1 MIQRALAAVVLLVAA
16 TIGVLPAL
24 DDDEEFTST
33 AGAPSDTTVLTDA
46 APAEVPTAPA
56 PALADA
62 ARNGLSAIGGAPSST
77 GSPAPISGA
86 GSADGGGGATTPG
99 APAKIEVARVTGL
112 SFVLDVFEIG
122 NGIGLNQLY
131 GLVVSG
137 IGTIVP
143 TDQLPPELVDQA
155 FDILAVPPQVFAQF
169 AAPTAE
175 GFATFRASIA
185 PLAGANPGANALLRA
200 MSAALVQAG
209 TEGRA
214 LTNPLDA
221 QVVQLGQFLLVLQED
236 G

>member
-1 MIQRALAAVVLLVAA
+1 
-16 TIGVLPAL
+16 VLPAL
-24 DDDEEFTST
+24 DDDEDFTST
-33 AGAPSDTTVLTDA
+33 VGSSPDTTLLADAPPADVPAAA
-46 APAEVPTAPA
+46 APAV
-56 PALADA
+56 ADA
-62 ARNGLSAIGGAPSST
+62 ARNGLSTIAGTPSST
-77 GSPAPISGA
+77 GSPAPITGG
-86 GSADGGGGATTPG
+86 GSDGGGAATTPG

-112 SFVLDVFEIG
+112 SFLLDVFEIG

-137 IGTIVP
+137 VGTIVP
-143 TDQLPPELVDQA
+143 TDQLPPELANQA
-155 FDILAVPPQVFAQF
+155 FEILAVPPQVFAQF

-175 GFATFRASIA
+175 GFATFRSSIA
-185 PLAGANPGANALLRA
+185 PLAAANPGANALLRA